1 MRRFF
6 SPSQQH
12 DQKSCDVGVL
22 IIESVRPWTDE
33 SLQNRVQEKEG
44 DFAVL
49 RDTAAEIIYIVRSSF
64 NDLAASRPDIH

>member
-6 SPSQQH
+6 SPSQQRG
-12 DQKSCDVGVL
+12 QKSCDVGVL

>member
-6 SPSQQH
+6 ALSQRRG
-12 DQKSCDVGVL
+12 QKSCNVGVL

>member
-1 MRRFF
+1 MGRALGCEAR
-6 SPSQQH
+6 SRALGW
-12 DQKSCDVGVL
+12 DCDL
-22 IIESVRPWTDE
+22 IESVRPWTDE
-33 SLQNRVQEKEG
+33 SLQNRVQKKEG

>member
-6 SPSQQH
+6 SPSQRRG
-12 DQKSCDVGVL
+12 QKNCNAGVL